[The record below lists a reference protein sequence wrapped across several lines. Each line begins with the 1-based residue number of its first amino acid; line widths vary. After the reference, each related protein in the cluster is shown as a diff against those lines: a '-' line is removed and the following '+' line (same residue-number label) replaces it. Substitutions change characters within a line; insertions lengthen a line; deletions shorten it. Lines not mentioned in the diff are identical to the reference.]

1 MGGTLSYL
9 RGNGND
15 ADINMKKYGWR
26 PDTPD
31 VRDKYF
37 KPKAEVSNITT
48 GDVDLREQCLVYT
61 TKAIRE
67 LLLMLQQLHMS
78 LMKSRKMRTIY
89 LF

>member
-37 KPKAEVSNITT
+37 KPK
-48 GDVDLREQCLVYT
+48 
-61 TKAIRE
+61 
-67 LLLMLQQLHMS
+67 
-78 LMKSRKMRTIY
+78 SRG
-89 LF
+89 F